1 MSWTA
6 AMVDSGP
13 MRRRAILR
21 SAALAVLALC
31 TAGAPTALAQA
42 PGLADR
48 WKDAQAIRPAL
59 RKVLVVGITPD
70 AHARR
75 AFEDRF
81 VSLLRG
87 RDVEAITSY
96 SIVPDLGAAQDPA
109 TVRDALLAQRVEGL
123 ITVRLTPLGDPKEEA
138 WAAGWREAMTGP
150 ERAREYVET
159 GLRAFD
165 AKSSKFGVE
174 VAFWSMDDGRR
185 IWAGRFKGQSIKFLR
200 GHASEMAQ
208 SVIDEMVFQ
217 GLF

>member
-1 MSWTA
+1 ML
-6 AMVDSGP
+6 DSEI
-13 MRRRAILR
+13 MRRRAFLR
-21 SAALAVLALC
+21 SAVLAALALC
-31 TAGAPTALAQA
+31 TAGVPAAQAQA

-75 AFEDRF
+75 AFEDHF

-87 RDVEAITSY
+87 RGVEAITSY
-96 SIVPDLGAAQDPA
+96 SIVPDLGAERDPA
-109 TVRDALLAQRVEGL
+109 KVRDALLAQRVEGL
-123 ITVRLTPLGDPKEEA
+123 ITVRLTPLEDPPEEA
-138 WAAGWREAMTGP
+138 WAAGWRETMTAP
-150 ERAREYVET
+150 ERARDYVET

-165 AKSSKFGVE
+165 AKTKKFGVE

-185 IWAGRFKGQSIKFLR
+185 IWAGRFKGQKLKYLR
-200 GHASEMAQ
+200 AHASEMVR

>member
-1 MSWTA
+1 
-6 AMVDSGP
+6 
-13 MRRRAILR
+13 MRRRALLR

-31 TAGAPTALAQA
+31 TARVPAAHAEA

-81 VSLLRG
+81 VTLLRARG
-87 RDVEAITSY
+87 VEAITSY
-96 SIVPDLGAAQDPA
+96 SIVPDLGAERDAA
-109 TVRDALLAQRVEGL
+109 AVRDAFLAQRVEGL
-123 ITVRLTPLGDPKEEA
+123 ITVRLTPLEHPPEEA
-138 WAAGWREAMTGP
+138 WAAGWREAVARP
-150 ERAREYVET
+150 ERARDYVET
-159 GLRAFD
+159 GLRGFD

-174 VAFWSMDDGRR
+174 AAFWSMDDGRR
-185 IWAGRFKGQSIKFLR
+185 IWAGRFKGQSIKYLR
-200 GHASEMAQ
+200 GHASEMVQ